1 MPIRK
6 YYFFRLDRERNPQGQ
21 YWRVL
26 HALGGQRTYKDYM
39 HRDEPVDT
47 SYKVQAALAANHRLS
62 LYPPGTVFG
71 VCQEGNCER
80 DVRLRVYSRNRVEYY
95 RIDAMVYPLRDP
107 YGSDVVSLA
116 TGDEG
121 SFAPEDLKT
130 AWRDFLAGTPGA
142 AASPAVETGRPLQTP
157 ASPAPERTAGP
168 RTPELPEVP
177 DEMHLIEMHLNE
189 RVPNPSAMAFQI
201 SRLRDKMRVGI
212 AKFTFDKQNG
222 DRRIAYGTRNP
233 AIMGSLDYQGRENPS
248 QRTGG
253 GAHFHY
259 FDVEKADFRCF
270 CVEDFV
276 GGEAGVIDGC
286 NAAGLRE
293 AFVARSAS

>member
-1 MPIRK
+1 MPTVK
-6 YYFFRLDRERNPQGQ
+6 YFFFRLDRERNPQGQ

-26 HALGGQRTYKDYM
+26 HALEGQRSYKDYM
-39 HRDEPVDT
+39 HTDEPVDT

-62 LYPPGTVFG
+62 LYRPGTIFG
-71 VCQEGNCER
+71 VRQEGLSLR
-80 DVRLRVYSRNRVEYY
+80 DTRLRIYSRNRVEYY
-95 RIDAMVYPLRDP
+95 RIDAMVYPLRYPD
-107 YGSDVVSLA
+107 GSDATVLA
-116 TGDEG
+116 SGDEVG
-121 SFAPEDLKT
+121 PAPDDLKA
-130 AWRDFLAGTPGA
+130 AWRGYLARMEGGTAEAPVQQTAQPLQA
-142 AASPAVETGRPLQTP
+142 AAAP
-157 ASPAPERTAGP
+157 ASPRTVAPS
-168 RTPELPEVP
+168 LPEIQ
-177 DEMHLIEMHLNE
+177 DEMHLIEMHLND
-189 RVPNPSAMAFQI
+189 RVPNAGAMAFQI

-248 QRTGG
+248 QRTCG

-276 GGEAGVIDGC
+276 GGEPGVIDGC
-286 NAAGLRE
+286 NAPALRE
-293 AFVARSAS
+293 AFISLGN